1 MPRASDTHFRDCHHL
16 PTERITFEPTA
27 QKGGATLEDLSDLGI
42 RFIEAINRGREST
55 QRILQFIENRMG
67 KTKEEITW
75 SHVAE
80 ANRLVDALRQI
91 EETFEL

>member
-1 MPRASDTHFRDCHHL
+1 LPGLRDK
-16 PTERITFEPTA
+16 
-27 QKGGATLEDLSDLGI
+27 KG
-42 RFIEAINRGREST
+42 ESAK
-55 QRILQFIENRMG
+55 RILQFIENRMG

>member
-1 MPRASDTHFRDCHHL
+1 M
-16 PTERITFEPTA
+16 
-27 QKGGATLEDLSDLGI
+27 EDLAELEI
-42 RFIEAINRGREST
+42 RFIEAINHGRESAE
-55 QRILQFIENRMG
+55 RILQFIENRMG